1 MDMEVVKDVRNP
13 ANNLVCR
20 VHEVTGDVEIKLKDW
35 VTIIKCKCGIGLEI
49 SHLPKDAL

>member
-1 MDMEVVKDVRNP
+1 MEMEVVKEVRNP

-49 SHLPKDAL
+49 SHLPKDAV